1 MSTGNLRPTT
11 RTKFSVQDYARAVRA
26 AAPELS
32 KAAAGVLWA
41 QYALETGRGS
51 ACWNCNIGN
60 VKATPAQV
68 AAGTPY
74 FMLPNTWEI
83 IAGKKIVFQPPD
95 PQTWF
100 RHFDT
105 LAEAMAHHVV
115 FLRERRYAPA
125 WPAVLAGDPE
135 RFAHELKRLGYYTG
149 SADIY
154 ARSLRVLHSEW
165 MGAIDYDESDPGT
178 TLADVSGDVS
188 GDVEPAPDTPISP
201 IHGTH
206 VVDWAIAQRAEQEGD
221 GEA

>member
-1 MSTGNLRPTT
+1 MSEGNLHPIR
-11 RTKFSVQDYARAVRA
+11 RTSFSVQDYARAVRE

-68 AAGTPY
+68 AAGVPY

-83 IAGKKIVFQPPD
+83 IGGKKVIFQPPD
-95 PQTWF
+95 PQTFF

-105 LAEAMAHHVV
+105 LAEAMAHHVA
-115 FLRERRYAPA
+115 FLRGRRFRAA
-125 WPAVLAGDPE
+125 WPAVLAGDPVA
-135 RFAHELKRLGYYTG
+135 FAHELKRLGYYTG
-149 SADIY
+149 SADAY
-154 ARSLRVLHSEW
+154 ARSMRALHAEW
-165 MGAIDYDESDPGT
+165 MKAIDYHESDAGT
-178 TLADVSGDVS
+178 VAP
-188 GDVEPAPDTPISP
+188 EAAPDTPISP

-206 VVDWAIAQRAEQEGD
+206 VVDWAIAQRAEQEDD